1 MNEIFPGIFCIEER
15 GKFLGIRRPPENLY
29 VIAGKDG
36 LIFDGGYGDKKT
48 VEYFVEH
55 VKKIEEQYKIE
66 GKEFNL
72 TRILPSHPHG
82 DHVGGLYLIKK
93 YLGVKIVLTETMA
106 KALKNKQMFDKMH
119 EMDYFEDYL
128 NVPTLKNRIKLW
140 FIKKISRYL
149 YRKVFGVHFI
159 DEADEIIEEESILII
174 NDEEWKVFPSPG
186 HCFGHISLY
195 SENKGILFSGDN
207 VLKSITT
214 WLGPPDSNLDDYINS
229 LQQLLDLPN
238 LNLILP
244 SHGSPIEAPRERIKE
259 LLAHR
264 RKRTEEILRL
274 VRNNS
279 KNGVAASEIVK
290 ALYPNGTSRIRNMAR
305 GYVCLTLKKLEQEGL
320 IKRTLGKNEFKF
332 MPNEI

>member
-15 GKFLGIRRPPENLY
+15 GKFLGIRRPPENVY

-48 VEYFVEH
+48 IKYFIEQ
-55 VKKIEEQYKIE
+55 VKKIEEQYKTE

-72 TRILPSHPHG
+72 IRILPSHPHA

-106 KALKNKQMFDKMH
+106 KVLKNKQTFDKMY
-119 EMDYFEDYL
+119 ETDYFEDYL
-128 NVPTLKNRIKLW
+128 NVPTFKNRIKLW
-140 FIKKISRYL
+140 FMKRISRYL
-149 YRKVFGVHFI
+149 YRKFFGVHFI
-159 DEADEIIEEESILII
+159 NGVDEIIEEECTLII
-174 NDEEWKVFPSPG
+174 NEEKWRVFPSPG

-195 SENKGILFSGDN
+195 NEDKGILFSGDN

-214 WLGPPDSNLDDYINS
+214 WLGPPDSNLNDYMNS
-229 LQQLLDLPN
+229 LQQLLELPN
-238 LNLILP
+238 LKLILP
-244 SHGSPIEAPRERIKE
+244 SHGSPIETPRKRIKE

-264 RKRTEEILRL
+264 RERTEEILNL
-274 VRNNS
+274 VRKNS
-279 KNGVAASEIVK
+279 KNGATPSEIIK
-290 ALYPNGTSRIRNMAR
+290 ALYPNGTGRIRNMAR

-320 IKRTLGKNEFKF
+320 IRRALGKNEFKF
-332 MPNEI
+332 IPNEI